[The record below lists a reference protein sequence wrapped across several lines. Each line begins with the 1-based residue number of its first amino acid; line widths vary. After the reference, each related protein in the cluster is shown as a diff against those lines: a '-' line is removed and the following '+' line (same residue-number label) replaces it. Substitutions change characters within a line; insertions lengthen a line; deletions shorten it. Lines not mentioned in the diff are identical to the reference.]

1 MSIISTQLISALN
14 NYNSITPIVT
24 KDLTENF
31 GRTAMAYHCSGEKTR
46 KYEAKEKFIEAN
58 MSSFVWY
65 GVIPLIKKIFDLTAF
80 KSAKLNPD
88 ISLKFLDKNEKVQN
102 IYEIQKKITKGDLPK
117 NILNKNKLIDTKTV
131 LNNIEKNTAKYKGL
145 HVSRMLLST
154 IISAYISVFVLPKA
168 IISMTK
174 RKLDNEKNDFL
185 NKKEVFKEFGNFKG
199 KKAQISFK
207 SLGTTLLK
215 KASEAQSSLLGDMV
229 AVDLAISGSRIYYA
243 DKREKEALK
252 GKKTKAPYAA
262 ALEKLIREGGFL
274 YLIYFGGKHIK
285 NGIDKLTKNNF
296 DPLVL
301 EDKNFVNELKSGL
314 FKKNPLKN
322 LNEKQTIDFIDKNI
336 NNDKQVFIKYAKKM
350 KLIDTVKD
358 GNGKLF
364 RNPFKYVDIENL
376 KKHFDVMAESAG
388 EFLKNGKAHLEK
400 YVSHKAKTKRLGIY
414 GNLAAGSFLVCFA
427 LPKIVYGFRKWYT
440 GNNEEPG
447 IINVMKNS

>member
-24 KDLTENF
+24 KDLVENC
-31 GRTAMAYHCSGEKTR
+31 GRTVMAYHCSGEKTR

-58 MSSFVWY
+58 MTSFVWY
-65 GVIPLIKKIFDLTAF
+65 GVIPLVKKAFNSTAF
-80 KSAKLNPD
+80 KFSKLNPD
-88 ISLKFLDKNEKVQN
+88 ISLKLLYKKEKVQN
-102 IYEIQKKITKGDLPK
+102 LSEIQKKITKGELPK
-117 NILNKNKLIDTKTV
+117 DILTKNKFIDTKTV
-131 LNNIEKNTAKYKGL
+131 LNKIADNALKYKGL

-154 IISAYISVFVLPKA
+154 IIPAYISIFVLPKA
-168 IISMTK
+168 IISMTQK
-174 RKLDNEKNDFL
+174 KLDKEKGTFWDNAKVFNEYK
-185 NKKEVFKEFGNFKG
+185 NFKG
-199 KKAQISFK
+199 KKVQISFK
-207 SLGTTLLK
+207 SLGSMILK

-229 AVDLAISGSRIYYA
+229 AVDLAISGSRVYYA
-243 DKREKEALK
+243 NKREKDALK

-322 LNEKQTIDFIDKNI
+322 MNEKQTIDFIDKNL

-358 GNGKLF
+358 SNGKLF
-364 RNPFKYVDIENL
+364 RNPFKYVDIPNL
-376 KKHFDVMAESAG
+376 KKHFDIMANSAE
-388 EFLKNGKAHLEK
+388 EFLKNGKNNLEK

-414 GNLAAGSFLVCFA
+414 GNLVIGSFLVCFA
-427 LPKIVYGFRKWYT
+427 LPKIVYGFRKCYT
-440 GNNEEPG
+440 GNTEEPG
-447 IINVMKNS
+447 IISVMKNL